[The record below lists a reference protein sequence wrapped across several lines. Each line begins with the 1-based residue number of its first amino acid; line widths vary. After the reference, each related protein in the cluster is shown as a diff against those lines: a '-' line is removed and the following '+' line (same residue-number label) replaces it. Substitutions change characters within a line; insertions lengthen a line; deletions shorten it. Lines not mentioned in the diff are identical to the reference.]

1 MIPNPI
7 LIPILALTVF
17 RCVSPAQ
24 INSRWSRHPNPSSSS
39 NTITTI
45 LPQKCSTREERA
57 RMDIVEACGVGG
69 LSLMLGSVA
78 RMEAGGAAFSCA
90 LLYCS
95 VASCDP
101 LRGSPLAG
109 EEEEEEGKLQK
120 VVVHAQINSLARPA
134 FQVTQKFSIPVPT
147 SDPSSPKY
155 YTGGRLNKKIVYHS
169 SHSLSFTCPVVAKFL
184 NVNQRNI
191 KVTGRRTDKGW
202 RENYNPSHHRHH
214 HPNRKKESCKAGFS
228 KADGIVS

>member
-17 RCVSPAQ
+17 RCVSPARQ

-57 RMDIVEACGVGG
+57 RTIVVACGVVGG

-78 RMEAGGAAFSCA
+78 RMEAGGAAFSSVCVCA
-90 LLYCS
+90 S

-109 EEEEEEGKLQK
+109 EEEEEGKLQK

-134 FQVTQKFSIPVPT
+134 FQVTHRQFSHT
-147 SDPSSPKY
+147 SANHPS
-155 YTGGRLNKKIVYHS
+155 T
-169 SHSLSFTCPVVAKFL
+169 
-184 NVNQRNI
+184 
-191 KVTGRRTDKGW
+191 
-202 RENYNPSHHRHH
+202 
-214 HPNRKKESCKAGFS
+214 
-228 KADGIVS
+228 

>member
-1 MIPNPI
+1 MFHRRKSIPDD
-7 LIPILALTVF
+7 LATLILAARAIPSPPYHPSPKVF
-17 RCVSPAQ
+17 HEGREGSHGY
-24 INSRWSRHPNPSSSS
+24 SRGLRSRGAFSYVGFSSSDGS
-39 NTITTI
+39 RRSCF
-45 LPQKCSTREERA
+45 LLCSTVLFCEC
-57 RMDIVEACGVGG
+57 V
-69 LSLMLGSVA
+69 
-78 RMEAGGAAFSCA
+78 CA
-90 LLYCS
+90 S

-147 SDPSSPKY
+147 SAPSSPKY
-155 YTGGRLNKKIVYHS
+155 YTRGRLNKKIVYHS

>member
-95 VASCDP
+95 VSVCVCFSGILWSIERFTSGWRRRRRRRQAAEG
-101 LRGSPLAG
+101 GSPRPD
-109 EEEEEEGKLQK
+109 Q
-120 VVVHAQINSLARPA
+120 QSCTTSL
-134 FQVTQKFSIPVPT
+134 
-147 SDPSSPKY
+147 
-155 YTGGRLNKKIVYHS
+155 
-169 SHSLSFTCPVVAKFL
+169 
-184 NVNQRNI
+184 
-191 KVTGRRTDKGW
+191 
-202 RENYNPSHHRHH
+202 PSHTEIQYTSA
-214 HPNRKKESCKAGFS
+214 NLSS
-228 KADGIVS
+228 K